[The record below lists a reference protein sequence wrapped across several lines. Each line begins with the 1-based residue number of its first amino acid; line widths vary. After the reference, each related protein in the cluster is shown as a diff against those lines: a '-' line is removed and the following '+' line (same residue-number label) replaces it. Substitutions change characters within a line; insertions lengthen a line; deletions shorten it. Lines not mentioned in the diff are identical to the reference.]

1 MKELLLEFLASI
13 LDEADDDFYHQ
24 PVTYIGKDGK
34 TRTATA
40 RTIKSRGHTHPG
52 WMQYQALL
60 QKQKPKQAVK
70 SPITKNKQQAKQ
82 GVATAKTTA
91 VNKTKPK
98 KTNGTVPATGGIE
111 TLNSNNLAQQI
122 RDGIVAPGNDFSRYS
137 EAVSSFM
144 AKYIVD
150 NPDASDEQIM
160 ETLTRLD
167 CDSKTFSSSVSATIP
182 KRFAAEYKNI
192 KSSGAFERGCSKS
205 YSEGQNRARF
215 MTMVVAKA
223 KASRMETAIE
233 TTGLTGVNVDSF
245 SGDQASLSS
254 LKEIV
259 NASTGTIYTETGEE
273 LTKDAALN
281 FIKGFGTAKFPADTA
296 MVGKDANGNMILI
309 GFSDKKDLQAIIN
322 NSTVTKEFER
332 TSDLLKTLLTDE
344 KITQEEYEGIS
355 EQLKKQQTEFSKQEA
370 ELKKITASP
379 AASLVEL
386 AETSPKKLQKY
397 IDQAKNLSSGS
408 DPEKYW
414 NARIGKFQRAA
425 EKKATPSNEQE
436 HLQWLRK
443 SGWDGKSPVSDKMA
457 ITAFAY
463 KMQDMIER
471 GEEDIPKDDQEVLFR
486 LDVVDRTEMV
496 EQIGQIRKNALD
508 ILQQSRETLNQVS
521 VQGIPLGTL
530 IDGVRA
536 WKGLHLDMGEF
547 KGALTMVAEDVVVD
561 YKAIQDC
568 MQGLRSM
575 GEFAKNLQINTKNIT
590 SREYGVVT
598 GQNIEVFSISP
609 KGERLNVGVR
619 SIRSKE
625 GLLGKLQTTWTYHP
639 DFQSC
644 LAGKSK

>member
-13 LDEADDDFYHQ
+13 LDEAGDFYQQ

-60 QKQKPKQAVK
+60 QKQKPKQSVK
-70 SPITKNKQQAKQ
+70 SPTTKNKQQAKQ

-98 KTNGTVPATGGIE
+98 TTNGTVPATGGIE

-182 KRFAAEYKNI
+182 KRFTAEYKNI

-223 KASRMETAIE
+223 KASRMQAAME
-233 TTGLTGVNVDSF
+233 TTGLTSVNVDSF

-259 NASTGTIYTETGEE
+259 NASTGTIYTETGEK

-296 MVGKDANGNMILI
+296 MVGKDANGNIILI

-332 TSDLLKTLLTDE
+332 TSDLLKTLLTDG
-344 KITQEEYEGIS
+344 KITQEEYDDIS
-355 EQLKKQQTEFSKQEA
+355 GQLKQQQEDFSKQEA

-379 AASLVEL
+379 AARLVEL
-386 AETSPKKLQKY
+386 AETSPRQLQKY

-425 EKKATPSNEQE
+425 EKKATASNEEE

-443 SGWDGKSPVSDKMA
+443 AGWDGKSSVSDKMA

-463 KMQDMIER
+463 KMKDMIER

-496 EQIGQIRKNALD
+496 EKIGQIRKNALD
-508 ILQQSRETLNQVS
+508 TLQKSRETLNQVS

-568 MQGLRSM
+568 MQGLSSM
-575 GEFAKNLQINTKNIT
+575 GEFAKNLQINTRSIV

-598 GQNIEVFSISP
+598 GQNIEVFSVSP